1 MNIRNIDHIVLT
13 VTNISTTCDFYSRVL
28 GMEVTSFGNGRKALS
43 FGNQKINL
51 HQNGLEIEPKADHP
65 APGSADICFISDT
78 SMPDIIEHLR
88 NHDIE
93 ILLGPVERTGACGPI
108 TSVYFRDPDGNL
120 LEVSNVIDN

>member
-1 MNIRNIDHIVLT
+1 
-13 VTNISTTCDFYSRVL
+13 
-28 GMEVTSFGNGRKALS
+28 MEVTSFGNGRKALS